1 MILFLKKVPAVFFIF
16 LFSSIAFCQEEK
28 ISDSNLSTKE
38 KSFSVHP
45 YINTGTQITVNTAS
59 KEKSA
64 PSPVSFLIGG
74 GAVIN
79 FTDFIS
85 LEPKIDF
92 WSMYYLYDGKNAL
105 PAEVEHRTATVL
117 CFMLDIPVGFNFHFA
132 ENTFSAG
139 CGLGFLIRLSLLSN
153 GVKQNDYGATGT
165 AQSDTDEIS
174 KWFWSNA
181 RFLYPEIFI
190 AWDYKITASL
200 RAGIVAKA
208 YFCIGSLADG
218 RGLDGTVI
226 NIAARFIF

>member
-1 MILFLKKVPAVFFIF
+1 MFLKKVPAVFFIL
-16 LFSSIAFCQEEK
+16 LFSALAFCQEEK
-28 ISDSNLSTKE
+28 ISQGKPLKE
-38 KSFSVHP
+38 KSSFSVLP
-45 YINTGTQITVNTAS
+45 YFNTGTQITVNTAS

-79 FTDFIS
+79 FNNLIS
-85 LEPKIDF
+85 LEPKLDF
-92 WSMYYLYDGKNAL
+92 WSMYYLYDGENAL

-117 CFMLDIPVGFNFHFA
+117 CFMLDIPVGFNFHLG
-132 ENTFSAG
+132 ENTFTAG

-153 GVKQNDYGATGT
+153 GVKQNDSGATGT
-165 AQSDTDEIS
+165 AQGDTDEIS

-181 RFLYPEIFI
+181 RFLYPEIFVS
-190 AWDYKITASL
+190 WDYRITESL

-208 YFCIGSLADG
+208 YFCIGSLVDG